1 MIKLINILNEIKV
14 NNPAGEFYFYD
25 NGGETYYLDNRLR
38 QDKESP
44 TSQEEGDKH
53 LSFDFPVNDSIEF
66 ISDDPLEFAETI
78 ESMMKDNNFD
88 PDFDS
93 VFFKAFITNLVQAK
107 IPIDELYFF
116 TDGGW
121 HYINL
126 IISYKDI
133 QKYIIPFNAAPEW
146 FINND

>member
-1 MIKLINILNEIKV
+1 
-14 NNPAGEFYFYD
+14 
-25 NGGETYYLDNRLR
+25 
-38 QDKESP
+38 
-44 TSQEEGDKH
+44 
-53 LSFDFPVNDSIEF
+53 
-66 ISDDPLEFAETI
+66 
-78 ESMMKDNNFD
+78 MKDNNFD
-88 PDFDS
+88 PDFDI

-116 TDGGW
+116 TDGGL